1 MRLRGTTEVL
11 KGAKGA
17 PPVELGLRVPVAQ
30 AKATATAMA
39 ALNLDGKRGSKDM
52 DQGLTGVKSGQIF
65 FTIERTP
72 TNVLGAVVESGP
84 A

>member
-1 MRLRGTTEVL
+1 
-11 KGAKGA
+11 
-17 PPVELGLRVPVAQ
+17 VELGLRVAAAQ
-30 AKATATAMA
+30 AKATAMA

-65 FTIERTP
+65 LTIERTP
-72 TNVLGAVVESGP
+72 TNVPGAVVESGP